1 MGRRASLDAPSAIVE
16 AQDPAA
22 ILRDHVAAVVTAVEE
37 LEEARQRIAKS
48 ATTLNDLIERI
59 DSPVQGLQL
68 SVDASMDLSRRARGF
83 ASDVVG
89 DSVIALDEV
98 PNMVDDAVEF
108 QNLVEFFLARSA
120 ETAVA

>member
-1 MGRRASLDAPSAIVE
+1 MPVE

-59 DSPVQGLQL
+59 DSPVQGLRL

-108 QNLVEFFLARSA
+108 QSLVEFFLTKEAAS
-120 ETAVA
+120 VC